1 MTDITGFRAT
11 AATGPT
17 RRVCTRCVMDTTD
30 PKISFDERGVCNHCR
45 NFDEVQSANWFPGP
59 EGQPRLEAMIRTMK
73 DAGKGNEYDCIIG
86 LSGGVDSSYLALKLK
101 EFDLRPL
108 VVHVDAGWNTEL
120 AVRNI
125 ENIVKHCGYDLH
137 THVMNWEDMRDLQL
151 AYLRAGVANQDVP
164 QDHAFFASMYHFSVK
179 NKIKYIISGGNLATE
194 CVFPRAWHHSAMDAL
209 NLKDIHRR
217 FGTGRL
223 KEYKT
228 ISFLQYYF
236 VYPFVYGMRTML
248 PLNYMP
254 YDKKKALAELVDRV
268 DYKPYQRKHGES
280 VFTRFFQ
287 NHYLPERFGYDKR
300 KPHLSSLVLSGQ
312 MTREAALAALEES
325 LYDPQELAADIQY
338 FCKKLRISRDEF
350 DTLMRAPLR
359 DATEFRNW
367 NQLHAIAK
375 SAQGMV
381 QRITG
386 RNVRAY
392 S

>member
-1 MTDITGFRAT
+1 
-11 AATGPT
+11 
-17 RRVCTRCVMDTTD
+17 
-30 PKISFDERGVCNHCR
+30 
-45 NFDEVQSANWFPGP
+45 
-59 EGQPRLEAMIRTMK
+59 MIRTMK

>member
-1 MTDITGFRAT
+1 MTDITGFRSN
-11 AATGPT
+11 TGGAY
-17 RRVCTRCVMDTTD
+17 RVCTRCLMDTTD
-30 PKISFDERGVCNHCR
+30 PRITFDEHGMCSHCR
-45 NFDEVQSANWFPGP
+45 HFDEVQSANWFPGP
-59 EGQPRLEAMIRTMK
+59 EGQPRLDAMIREIK
-73 DAGKGNEYDCIIG
+73 DAGRGKEYDCIIG

-108 VVHVDAGWNTEL
+108 VVHIDAGWNTEL

-125 ENIVKHCGYDLH
+125 ESIVKYCGYDLH

-151 AYLRAGVANQDVP
+151 AYLRSGVANQDVP

-179 NKIKYIISGGNLATE
+179 NRIKYIISGGNLATE
-194 CVFPRAWHHSAMDAL
+194 CVFPRAWHHSAMDAI

-217 FGTGRL
+217 FGNSSLR
-223 KEYKT
+223 EYKT

-236 VYPFVYGMRTML
+236 VYPFVYGMRTVL

-254 YDKKKALAELVDRV
+254 YDKTQALAELVEKV

-287 NHYLPERFGYDKR
+287 NHYLPKRFGYDKR

-312 MTREAALAALEES
+312 MTRDAALAALEEP
-325 LYDPQELAADIQY
+325 LYDPVELAADIQY
-338 FCKKLRISRDEF
+338 FCKKLRISREEF
-350 DTLMRAPLR
+350 DALMQAPLR

-367 NQLHAIAK
+367 NRLHATAK
-375 SAQGMV
+375 SAQGVV
-381 QRITG
+381 QRVTG